1 MNKRP
6 SRGCNIIILCM
17 GVGYTPIPK
26 IHARKN
32 VGKVCVS
39 RSSVRVPLLK
49 NNFFSFLKPTSGI
62 LHSMLELTERK
73 KNFLQ
78 KINPTLLFND
88 EDHPFDDL
96 AFAEQLFDYLTSKEK
111 TQIIFETR
119 LDKEGN
125 EHDIPLTA
133 PNAPPMV
140 TEFARKHGFTG
151 HDMKKLAEMYP
162 DTIGRVIEHAEDI
175 AKEFMIENGLT
186 GRYNSQFAIFISK
199 NITDMEEKSK
209 VDIRKVTLTTT
220 LQRVAQEGSAL
231 VTPESSRKAVA
242 SSQVK
247 SIAEAQVPVEPIR
260 ANTPALIASV
270 ASSLKPTVSSVLTGL
285 DAPKAKKQTAIA
297 ADVLQ
302 HEGKVEAKIEKKRDD
317 SPKNASEARRFGYGA
332 ELDVPLI

>member
-1 MNKRP
+1 M
-6 SRGCNIIILCM
+6 
-17 GVGYTPIPK
+17 Y
-26 IHARKN
+26 
-32 VGKVCVS
+32 
-39 RSSVRVPLLK
+39 
-49 NNFFSFLKPTSGI
+49 
-62 LHSMLELTERK
+62 MLELTEVG

-78 KINPTLLFND
+78 KINPIRLFD

-96 AFAEQLFDYLTSKEK
+96 AFAEQLFDYLTSREK
-111 TQIIFETR
+111 TQIIYETR
-119 LDKEGN
+119 LDKEGE
-125 EHDIPLTA
+125 EHDIPLTI

-151 HDMKKLAEMYP
+151 RDMKQLAQMYP

-231 VTPESSRKAVA
+231 VTPESSRKAIA
-242 SSQVK
+242 TSQVK
-247 SIAEAQVPVEPIR
+247 TIAEAQAPLETVRAHVPTL
-260 ANTPALIASV
+260 AASV

-285 DAPKAKKQTAIA
+285 DASKSKKAGTVA
-297 ADVLQ
+297 AQVLQ
-302 HEGKVEAKIEKKRDD
+302 HEEKVEAKVEKKRDD
-317 SPKNASEARRFGYGA
+317 SPKTASEARRFGYGA
-332 ELDVPLI
+332 ELEVPLI